1 MEITLEKIELV
12 KDRTGVSYAEAK
24 EALEAADGSVVDAI
38 ISIEETIDR
47 KDSRSFSSQGT
58 AVLDNLKDLIKKGN
72 VAKIVVKKDDEVVL
86 NIPVNLGIIG
96 TVVAPWGAVLGVVA
110 AFGFKCVVE
119 VVKDDGSS
127 ISPAISFEISYFFLR
142 LPSQRYH
149 PCGDRAHSFN
159 SLLSFLMGLVTM
171 NARSFMLLNFRLAF
185 DASPASVHTM
195 NLDIPYSDRIRC
207 SMGLSVFCSLVLP
220 GSIQTPRG
228 IPSLSMNSP
237 ISTIGSGLFSLLLPN
252 LRSPSSSCCSI
263 SKKKLEQ
270 S

>member
-58 AVLDNLKDLIKKGN
+58 AVMDNLKDLIKKGN
-72 VAKIVVKKDDEVVL
+72 VAKIVVKKDDEIVL

-119 VVKDDGSS
+119 VVKDDGTIIDVSDTVS
-127 ISPAISFEISYFFLR
+127 DTMGSVVEKGSVVADEMKGRGADIYQNAKAKATDAISKVKKEKE
-142 LPSQRYH
+142 
-149 PCGDRAHSFN
+149 
-159 SLLSFLMGLVTM
+159 
-171 NARSFMLLNFRLAF
+171 
-185 DASPASVHTM
+185 
-195 NLDIPYSDRIRC
+195 DID
-207 SMGLSVFCSLVLP
+207 F
-220 GSIQTPRG
+220 
-228 IPSLSMNSP
+228 
-237 ISTIGSGLFSLLLPN
+237 
-252 LRSPSSSCCSI
+252 SSCFTEEDDDVVEEINRAESAE
-263 SKKKLEQ
+263 EQ
-270 S
+270 GESVSDVSFEDVTDDDPNMK

>member
-96 TVVAPWGAVLGVVA
+96 TVVAPWGAVLGVIA

-119 VVKDDGSS
+119 VVKDDGTIIDVSDTVS
-127 ISPAISFEISYFFLR
+127 DTMGSVVEKGSVVADEMKEKGADLYQSAKARATDAISKVKKEKE
-142 LPSQRYH
+142 
-149 PCGDRAHSFN
+149 
-159 SLLSFLMGLVTM
+159 
-171 NARSFMLLNFRLAF
+171 
-185 DASPASVHTM
+185 
-195 NLDIPYSDRIRC
+195 DID
-207 SMGLSVFCSLVLP
+207 F
-220 GSIQTPRG
+220 
-228 IPSLSMNSP
+228 
-237 ISTIGSGLFSLLLPN
+237 
-252 LRSPSSSCCSI
+252 SSCFTEEEDDVVEETEAAEPGANQAEDVSDI
-263 SKKKLEQ
+263 AFGDVSDEDSDTRETK
-270 S
+270 

>member
-119 VVKDDGSS
+119 VVKDDGTIIDVSDTVS
-127 ISPAISFEISYFFLR
+127 DTMGSVVEKGSVVADEMKGRGADIYQNAKAKATDAISKVKKEKE
-142 LPSQRYH
+142 
-149 PCGDRAHSFN
+149 
-159 SLLSFLMGLVTM
+159 
-171 NARSFMLLNFRLAF
+171 
-185 DASPASVHTM
+185 
-195 NLDIPYSDRIRC
+195 DID
-207 SMGLSVFCSLVLP
+207 F
-220 GSIQTPRG
+220 
-228 IPSLSMNSP
+228 
-237 ISTIGSGLFSLLLPN
+237 
-252 LRSPSSSCCSI
+252 SSCFTEEEDDVVEEMENTGLPCPPFHLSGTNAGTV
-263 SKKKLEQ
+263 
-270 S
+270 